1 MKDCRK
7 CKHFVEGKKEYQ
19 CKRLKT
25 VCAPCNRP
33 NMGTKLRGCA
43 YAEKASVGKK
53 EKEEKGHEL

>member
-25 VCAPCNRP
+25 VCVPCNRP
-33 NMGTKLRGCA
+33 NMGIKL
-43 YAEKASVGKK
+43 V
-53 EKEEKGHEL
+53 